1 MPESQKTY
9 RKGALDALIDEYERA
24 GGELARLIS
33 GLSDDEFEAVRD
45 LQTKDEECRSIQTVV
60 HHVVTS
66 GYSYAIYLR
75 EAFSEPGVRP
85 AVPLGLRM
93 ESVEQLTAMLA
104 YTAATLEG
112 RWEMPDEQM
121 AAARIQSRWGQVY
134 DVEQMLEHAIV
145 HVLRHRRQ
153 VERFLAVR

>member
-1 MPESQKTY
+1 MPEPRKTY
-9 RKGALDALIDEYERA
+9 RKGALGALMDEYERA
-24 GGELARLIS
+24 GGELARLIA
-33 GLSDDEFEAVRD
+33 GLTDEEFEAARD

-66 GYSYAIYLR
+66 GYSYALYLR
-75 EAFSEPGVRP
+75 EALSEPGSRP
-85 AVPLGLRM
+85 QIPLGTRT
-93 ESVEQLTAMLA
+93 ESIEQLTAMLA

-112 RWEMPDEQM
+112 RWGMTDEQM

-153 VERFLAVR
+153 IERFLAMR